1 MLGILALLATLIA
14 KKKEINEFYY
24 KEIAKLNAE
33 RKSKLAALK

>member
-1 MLGILALLATLIA
+1 MLGILALLVSLIA

-24 KEIAKLNAE
+24 NEIAKLNAE